1 MPIPINSDDNLWTN
15 INTDEMENFLRRFR
29 RTACPVMGDDDIDAE
44 DADNPDDSDVPDG
57 DGDDKDDNDDS
68 PDA

>member
-15 INTDEMENFLRRFR
+15 INIDESENFLRRFR
-29 RTACPVMGDDDIDAE
+29 RTACPVQGDDDIDDDDDVE
-44 DADNPDDSDVPDG
+44 PGDDDSP
-57 DGDDKDDNDDS
+57 DGDDKDDKDES

>member
-15 INTDEMENFLRRFR
+15 INVDETENFLRRFR
-29 RTACPVMGDDDIDAE
+29 RTACPVQGDDDIDDDDVE
-44 DADNPDDSDVPDG
+44 PGDNDVPD
-57 DGDDKDDNDDS
+57 DNEEDDKDES